1 VVDALTEQ
9 VLAKAAL
16 LGLEHVAQALELV
29 VAAPGD
35 RAATPAVVDQAVDGF
50 LQHPLFVA
58 DDDLGCAK
66 IEKPLEPVVPVDDAP
81 VQVVQVARG
90 EAAAVELDHRTEAR
104 RQHGKHLE
112 DHPLRLVPRLLERL
126 DHVEALGGLLAAL
139 TAGGEDLG
147 LELLTKRVEVEPLEH
162 AQHRFGA
169 HAGLE
174 DVAEQVRELAVA
186 RLGKEDDAVVAD
198 RVDEVLEVA
207 DALAVLLFDFGAN
220 LVLAIDELAVLV
232 ADVRAGFFF
241 GVPDIDLDL
250 GLELL
255 SLLIE
260 RGEALVAFA
269 LDAAEDGLRDLHAGF
284 DDDDVGEGDLLV
296 ERLTEGSFG
305 LFKAALDGGLEGIAR
320 ELPLGFDGLL
330 PLADGLFHLLGG
342 GV

>member
-147 LELLTKRVEVEPLEH
+147 LELRTMPVEVAPLED
-162 AQHRFGA
+162 AQPRGVA
-169 HAGLE
+169 QASLA
-174 DVAEQVRELAVA
+174 DVPAQVREPAVA
-186 RLGKEDDAVVAD
+186 RLWKGAA
-198 RVDEVLEVA
+198 A
-207 DALAVLLFDFGAN
+207 DA
-220 LVLAIDELAVLV
+220 
-232 ADVRAGFFF
+232 AG
-241 GVPDIDLDL
+241 
-250 GLELL
+250 
-255 SLLIE
+255 
-260 RGEALVAFA
+260 
-269 LDAAEDGLRDLHAGF
+269 RD
-284 DDDDVGEGDLLV
+284 GEG
-296 ERLTEGSFG
+296 R
-305 LFKAALDGGLEGIAR
+305 
-320 ELPLGFDGLL
+320 
-330 PLADGLFHLLGG
+330 
-342 GV
+342 